1 MKRLKKVLA
10 PTDLSEVSAGG
21 VRHALELSHADGAE
35 IILYHVISVA
45 DEWFAGHEHAGPVRD
60 LLAEESRRL
69 DQYVRGKFADFA
81 DLMEIRQKV
90 ELGNPATNI
99 VEIAEREGVD
109 LIVMSTHG
117 RTGIDH
123 MLMGSVTEKVVARAR
138 CPVLTIPPSYAP
150 GAKSKAA

>member
-1 MKRLKKVLA
+1 MIRLKKILA

-21 VRHALELSHADGAE
+21 VRHALELAHADGAE
-35 IILYHVISVA
+35 VILYHVISVA

-60 LLAEESRRL
+60 LIGGETRRL
-69 DQYVRGKFADFA
+69 DQFVRGKFADFA
-81 DLMEIRQKV
+81 GLVEIGQKV
-90 ELGNPATNI
+90 ELGHPATNI
-99 VEIAEREGVD
+99 VDIAEREGVD

-138 CPVLTIPPSYAP
+138 CPVLTIPPSYAS